1 MAVNVHFTGQTTENL
16 SRIELL
22 AWVNRTLLAEFKKV
36 EELCT
41 GAAYCQ
47 LMDILFPGCLQL
59 KRVKFCTNVEHD
71 FLNNLRMFQNALVH
85 LKVSKAVPIE
95 RLAKGR
101 FQDNFEFLQWFKKF
115 FDANYDGKEYDPKGA
130 RNNAPMGYGTPGT
143 LRPSQRM
150 NTGPGS
156 GGTVPGG
163 PRPLKRAG
171 DTNGSTPR
179 LHLADKI
186 DGAAEG
192 DRSDGELRAARG
204 EKQLDRISSLSDQ
217 IDDLAMKIQDVEMS
231 REYYYNKLVLIENF
245 INENPEDTH
254 DAFCEK
260 VKAIMYA
267 TE

>member
-22 AWVNRTLLAEFKKV
+22 AWVNRMLLAEFKKV

-47 LMDILFPGCLQL
+47 LMDVLFPGCLQL
-59 KRVKFCTNVEHD
+59 RRVKFCTNVEHD
-71 FLNNLRMFQNALVH
+71 FLNNLRMFQNALVQ

-130 RNNAPMGYGTPGT
+130 RNNAPMGYGTPST

-150 NTGPGS
+150 NTGS
-156 GGTVPGG
+156 GASAPSGRPMKRTGG
-163 PRPLKRAG
+163 
-171 DTNGSTPR
+171 TNGSTPR
-179 LHLADKI
+179 LHSEDKPAV
-186 DGAAEG
+186 GG
-192 DRSDGELRAARG
+192 GSDGELRAGKG
-204 EKQLDRISSLSDQ
+204 ENQNDRIATLSEQ
-217 IDDLAMKIQDVEMS
+217 IDDLNIKIQDVEIS
-231 REYYYNKLVLIENF
+231 REYYYQKLVLIENF
-245 INENPEDTH
+245 INEHPEDSH

-260 VKAIMYA
+260 VKEIMYA
-267 TE
+267 T

>member
-1 MAVNVHFTGQTTENL
+1 MAVNVHFNGQTTENL

-47 LMDILFPGCLQL
+47 LMDVLFPGCLQL

-71 FLNNLRMFQNALVH
+71 FLNNLRIFQNALVQ

-130 RNNAPMGYGTPGT
+130 RNNAPMGYGTPST
-143 LRPSQRM
+143 LRPSQRP
-150 NTGPGS
+150 NTGS
-156 GGTVPGG
+156 GASVPAG
-163 PRPLKRAG
+163 RPLKRAG
-171 DTNGSTPR
+171 GTNGSTPH
-179 LHLADKI
+179 LHSVDKI
-186 DGAAEG
+186 APVAVHGG
-192 DRSDGELRAARG
+192 GSDGELHTTKST
-204 EKQLDRISSLSDQ
+204 KQIERISTLCEQ
-217 IDDLAMKIQDVEMS
+217 IDDLSTRIQDAEIS

-245 INENPEDTH
+245 INEHPEDNH

-260 VKAIMYA
+260 VKEIMYA
-267 TE
+267 TG

>member
-1 MAVNVHFTGQTTENL
+1 MAVNVHSTAQTTENL

-22 AWVNRTLLAEFKKV
+22 AWVNRTLLSEFRKV

-47 LMDILFPGCLQL
+47 LMDVLFPGCLPL

-71 FLNNLRMFQNALVH
+71 FLNNLRMFQKALVH
-85 LKVSKAVPIE
+85 LKVSKAVPID

-130 RNNAPMGYGTPGT
+130 RNNAPMGYGTPST

-150 NTGPGS
+150 NTGTTAS
-156 GGTVPGG
+156 AG

-171 DTNGSTPR
+171 DTNGSSTR
-179 LHLADKI
+179 LQLGDSI
-186 DGAAEG
+186 DAVAEG
-192 DRSDGELRAARG
+192 DGELRAGRG
-204 EKQLDRISSLSDQ
+204 EKQIDRISWLSEQ
-217 IDDLAMKIQDVEMS
+217 IDDLAIKIQDVEMS
-231 REYYYNKLVLIENF
+231 REYYYNKLLLIENF
-245 INENPEDTH
+245 INEHPEDTH
-254 DAFCEK
+254 DGLCEK

>member
-47 LMDILFPGCLQL
+47 LMDVLFPGCLQL

-71 FLNNLRMFQNALVH
+71 FLSNLRMFQNALVQ

-115 FDANYDGKEYDPKGA
+115 FDANYDGKEYDPKVA
-130 RNNAPMGYGTPGT
+130 RNNAPMGYGTPST
-143 LRPSQRM
+143 LRPSQRI
-150 NTGPGS
+150 NTVSGASVPSGRPVKRPGS
-156 GGTVPGG
+156 
-163 PRPLKRAG
+163 
-171 DTNGSTPR
+171 TNGSTTR
-179 LHLADKI
+179 LHEEDKTVTGVAGG
-186 DGAAEG
+186 DGG
-192 DRSDGELRAARG
+192 SVGEI
-204 EKQLDRISSLSDQ
+204 KQIDRINTLSEQ
-217 IDDLAMKIQDVEMS
+217 IDDLTIKIQDAEIS

-245 INENPEDTH
+245 INEHPEDSH

-260 VKAIMYA
+260 VKEIMYT

>member
-47 LMDILFPGCLQL
+47 LMDVLFPGCLQL
-59 KRVKFCTNVEHD
+59 RRVKFCTNVEHD
-71 FLNNLRMFQNALVH
+71 FLNNLRMFQNALVQ

-130 RNNAPMGYGTPGT
+130 RNNAPMGYGTPST

-150 NTGPGS
+150 NTGSVASAPS
-156 GGTVPGG
+156 S
-163 PRPLKRAG
+163 RPLKRAG
-171 DTNGSTPR
+171 GTNGSTAR
-179 LHLADKI
+179 LHSEDK
-186 DGAAEG
+186 AAAG
-192 DRSDGELRAARG
+192 GGSDGELRAGKG
-204 EKQLDRISSLSDQ
+204 EKQNDRIATLSEQ
-217 IDDLAMKIQDVEMS
+217 IDDLNIKIQDVEIS
-231 REYYYNKLVLIENF
+231 REYYYQKLVLIENF
-245 INENPEDTH
+245 INEHPEDSH

-260 VKAIMYA
+260 VKEIMYA

>member
-47 LMDILFPGCLQL
+47 LMDVLFPGCLQL

-71 FLNNLRMFQNALVH
+71 FLNNLRIFQNALVQM
-85 LKVSKAVPIE
+85 KVSKAVPIE
-95 RLAKGR
+95 RLSKGR

-130 RNNAPMGYGTPGT
+130 RNNAPMGYGTPNT
-143 LRPSQRM
+143 LRPSQRI
-150 NTGPGS
+150 NTGTGAA
-156 GGTVPGG
+156 VPAT
-163 PRPLKRAG
+163 RPLKWAG
-171 DTNGSTPR
+171 GTNGSTPR
-179 LHLADKI
+179 LHTEDKI
-186 DGAAEG
+186 APGAAEG
-192 DRSDGELRAARG
+192 GGSDGESLTG
-204 EKQLDRISSLSDQ
+204 KGTKQLERISTLNEQ
-217 IDDLAMKIQDVEMS
+217 IDELTIKIQDAEMS
-231 REYYYNKLVLIENF
+231 REYYYSKLVLIENF
-245 INENPEDTH
+245 INEQPEDSH
-254 DAFCEK
+254 DVFCEK
-260 VKAIMYA
+260 VKEIMYA